1 MTVGDQFLRILCYGF
16 GDEVGSG
23 RAFDVVA
30 SCLTRGSSDAA
41 FGFQSSAATVLL
53 QWVTTHQVRQRK
65 QRYPQ
70 RLQQRRPLLP
80 PVVVPHRLQLLLLL
94 VPLPLRLRLL
104 VSTLINVCVH
114 LLIFSLTPSSYK
126 ACSQHIYWT
135 ELAHNLRYYSFTIWG
150 KPK

>member
-1 MTVGDQFLRILCYGF
+1 MYMTVGDQFLRILCYGF
-16 GDEVGSG
+16 ADEVGSG
-23 RAFDVVA
+23 RAFDVAA

-70 RLQQRRPLLP
+70 RRPLLP

-114 LLIFSLTPSSYK
+114 LIFSLTPSSYK
-126 ACSQHIYWT
+126 ACSQHIY
-135 ELAHNLRYYSFTIWG
+135 
-150 KPK
+150 